1 MSESGFKSSNL
12 SKGPAS
18 GLKYNGTQGKAPFY
32 GAVFMPFERCELL
45 ATIKYTTSE
54 TLEGHVKQPN
64 KMEVFVVY
72 HFLESLVPLE
82 RCEV

>member
-1 MSESGFKSSNL
+1 MVLRAQSFQKARQVASNIMEHKERPP
-12 SKGPAS
+12 SM
-18 GLKYNGTQGKAPFY
+18 
-32 GAVFMPFERCELL
+32 VFMPFERCELL

-72 HFLESLVPLE
+72 HFLEVT
-82 RCEV
+82 CAFGKM